1 MSRFLET
8 FAQISFLAIFAE
20 AEKDI
25 VAPPGS
31 PPGSL
36 CSSPPSCLVSLT
48 SDFPLEKCFG
58 AFSFA
63 EREKEKRK
71 EVMIKGRIKHTSESH
86 VGLSCLCLQTL
97 AATL

>member
-25 VAPPGS
+25 VEPPRSPLGS
-31 PPGSL
+31 H
-36 CSSPPSCLVSLT
+36 CSSQPSCLVSLT
-48 SDFPLEKCFG
+48 SDFHLEMCFV

-63 EREKEKRK
+63 EREKMDKR
-71 EVMIKGRIKHTSESH
+71 GDD
-86 VGLSCLCLQTL
+86 
-97 AATL
+97 

>member
-1 MSRFLET
+1 MWRFLET

-25 VAPPGS
+25 VEPARS

-36 CSSPPSCLVSLT
+36 CSPQPSCLVSFT
-48 SDFPLEKCFG
+48 SDFPLEMCFE

-63 EREKEKRK
+63 EREKAEKR
-71 EVMIKGRIKHTSESH
+71 GDD
-86 VGLSCLCLQTL
+86 
-97 AATL
+97 

>member
-25 VAPPGS
+25 VDPAGS

-36 CSSPPSCLVSLT
+36 CSSQPSCLVSFK
-48 SDFPLEKCFG
+48 SDFHLEMCFA

-63 EREKEKRK
+63 EREKRQKR
-71 EVMIKGRIKHTSESH
+71 GDD
-86 VGLSCLCLQTL
+86 
-97 AATL
+97 